1 MMNRR
6 VVVTG
11 LGMVSPIGNDLETS
25 WKAALEGKC
34 GIGTVTAFDASA
46 LGSQIAGEVKDFD
59 AAKYLGVKEIRR
71 FDRFIHF
78 GVAAGMMAL
87 DDSGL
92 EITEEFAPEIGCA
105 IGSGIGG
112 LPVIATNHEALL
124 NRGPRRISP
133 FMIPGC
139 IVNMASGQLAIM
151 RNLKGPNIAH
161 VTACST
167 GLHAIGEA
175 MHMIRRGDCTAMVA
189 GGCESTIHPLSMG
202 AFDAMHALS
211 RRNDDPATASRP
223 FDKDRDG
230 FVMGEGAGILV
241 LEELEHA
248 KARGAHIY
256 AEIVGY
262 GLSGDAYHITTP
274 STEGPVRCMRMALKN
289 AGLKPEDIQY
299 LNAHGTSTS
308 VGDTNEVKA
317 IREVF
322 GEHTKNLVVN
332 STKSMTGHLLG
343 GAGGVESVFTIKA
356 IEDQI
361 SPPTINVQNQDPEC
375 DIDCCANEARPMKI
389 EYGMKNSFGFGGTN
403 STVIYRRWTE

>member
-1 MMNRR
+1 M
-6 VVVTG
+6 
-11 LGMVSPIGNDLETS
+11 
-25 WKAALEGKC
+25 
-34 GIGTVTAFDASA
+34 
-46 LGSQIAGEVKDFD
+46 
-59 AAKYLGVKEIRR
+59 
-71 FDRFIHF
+71 
-78 GVAAGMMAL
+78 
-87 DDSGL
+87 
-92 EITEEFAPEIGCA
+92 
-105 IGSGIGG
+105 
-112 LPVIATNHEALL
+112 
-124 NRGPRRISP
+124 
-133 FMIPGC
+133 
-139 IVNMASGQLAIM
+139 
-151 RNLKGPNIAH
+151 
-161 VTACST
+161 TACST

-189 GGCESTIHPLSMG
+189 GGCESTIHPLAMG

-230 FVMGEGAGILV
+230 FVMGEGAGVLV

-248 KARGAHIY
+248 LARGAHIY

-274 STEGPVRCMRMALKN
+274 STDGPVRCMRMALRN

-299 LNAHGTSTS
+299 LNAHGTSTP
-308 VGDTNEVKA
+308 VGDVNEVKA
-317 IREVF
+317 ICEVF

-343 GAGGVESVFTIKA
+343 GAGGIESVFTIKA
-356 IEDQI
+356 IEEQI

-375 DIDCCANEARPMKI
+375 PIDCCANEARPMKI

-403 STVIYRRWTE
+403 STVIYRRWTA

>member
-11 LGMVSPIGNDLETS
+11 LGMISPLGNDLATS
-25 WKAALEGKC
+25 WKAALEGKS
-34 GIGTVTAFDASA
+34 GVVRVTQFDASA

-59 AAKYLGVKEIRR
+59 ASKYLGVKEVRR
-71 FDRFIHF
+71 FDRFVHF
-78 GVAAGMMAL
+78 GVAAGLMAL
-87 DDSGL
+87 EDSGL
-92 EITEEFAPEIGCA
+92 EITDDFSPEIGCA

-112 LPVIATNHEALL
+112 LPVICTNYSAYLE
-124 NRGPRRISP
+124 RGPRRISP

-139 IVNMASGQLAIM
+139 IINMASGQLAIM
-151 RNLKGPNIAH
+151 KNLKGPNIAH

-175 MHMIRRGDCTAMVA
+175 MHIIRRGDATAMVA

-211 RRNDDPATASRP
+211 RRNDDPASASRP
-223 FDKDRDG
+223 FDKNRDG
-230 FVMGEGAGILV
+230 FVMGEGAGVLV

-274 STEGPVRCMRMALKN
+274 STDGPARCMRMALRN
-289 AGLKPEDIQY
+289 AGISPEDIQY
-299 LNAHGTSTS
+299 LNAHGTSTA

-322 GEHTKNLVVN
+322 GEHASKLVVN

-343 GAGGVESVFTIKA
+343 GAGGLETIFTIKA
-356 IEDQI
+356 IEEQI
-361 SPPTINVQNQDPEC
+361 SPPTINVVEQDPEC
-375 DIDCCANEARPMKI
+375 DIDCCPNQARPMAI
-389 EYGMKNSFGFGGTN
+389 EYAMKNSFGFGGTN
-403 STVIYRRWTE
+403 STVIYRRWHD